1 MPLSDEDQREY
12 DEGNEAK
19 QDLAP
24 STRRTYAMYWGRFV
38 DWCEKK
44 GYASLPA
51 EWDVVDYYMLHVMPK
66 FVSERTGK
74 PYEPP
79 SYKQTVAAIKRR
91 HGEAGHLSPT
101 DHMKVKATLKAVM
114 DGYVGKQPEALD
126 DEFVAAVRRTAC
138 IPRQHTKRLEN
149 PATALARGLRE
160 TAVVSFLSYAGA
172 RVGEVR
178 LMDWQHITVRPD
190 GSAEVYIPAAHTK
203 TKRARRLSIPS
214 HVVHDLE
221 AIRMGRQP
229 EDAVFATTQTPRA
242 TAARIRGWVKD
253 AADAAGYDPKTIK
266 LTPHGGRRAT
276 IERFIRNDA
285 PTAIIQN
292 HTGHQ
297 NLSMVNHYA
306 RNMSSAEAL
315 RFIG

>member
-1 MPLSDEDQREY
+1 MPLSAEDQREY
-12 DEGNEAK
+12 DEANEAK
-19 QDLAP
+19 EDIAV
-24 STRRTYAMYWGRFV
+24 STRRTYDMYWKRF
-38 DWCEKK
+38 DEWCEGK
-44 GYASLPA
+44 GYTSLPA
-51 EWDVVDYYMLHVMPK
+51 EPDVVDFYLRLVMPK
-66 FVSERTGK
+66 FVKRDGK
-74 PYEPP
+74 PYEAP

-101 DHMKVKATLKAVM
+101 DHMDVKATLKKVM
-114 DGYVGKQPEALD
+114 DGYVGTQADALD

-160 TAVVSFLSYAGA
+160 TAVVSFLSYSGM
-172 RVGEVR
+172 RVGEVH
-178 LMDWQHITVRPD
+178 LMDWQHITVKPD
-190 GSAEVYIPAAHTK
+190 GTAEVYIPAAHTK
-203 TKRARRLSIPS
+203 TRRERRLSIPS

-242 TAARIRGWVKD
+242 TTARIRGWVRD
-253 AADAAGYDPKTIK
+253 AARAAGYDPKTIK
-266 LTPHGGRRAT
+266 LTPHGGRRAAV
-276 IERFIRNDA
+276 ERFIRNEA

-306 RNMSSAEAL
+306 RNMSSAESQ
-315 RFIG
+315 RYIG

>member
-1 MPLSDEDQREY
+1 MPLSAEDQREY
-12 DEGNEAK
+12 DEANEAK
-19 QDLAP
+19 QDIAV
-24 STRRTYAMYWGRFV
+24 STRRTYDMYWKRFV
-38 DWCEKK
+38 EWCEGK
-44 GYASLPA
+44 GYTSLPA
-51 EWDVVDYYMLHVMPK
+51 EPDVVDFYLRLVMPK
-66 FVSERTGK
+66 FVKRDGK
-74 PYEPP
+74 PYEAP
-79 SYKQTVAAIKRR
+79 SYKQSVAAIKRR

-101 DHMKVKATLKAVM
+101 DHMDVKATLKKVM
-114 DGYVGKQPEALD
+114 DGYVGTQADALD

-160 TAVVSFLSYAGA
+160 TAVVSFLSYGGM

-190 GSAEVYIPAAHTK
+190 GTAEVYIPAAHTK

-221 AIRMGRQP
+221 AIRMGREP

-242 TAARIRGWVKD
+242 TTARIRGWVKD
-253 AADAAGYDPKTIK
+253 AARAAGYDPKTIK

-276 IERFIRNDA
+276 IERFIRNETPD
-285 PTAIIQN
+285 AIIQN

-297 NLSMVNHYA
+297 NLSMMNSYA
-306 RNMSSAEAL
+306 RNMASSESL
-315 RFIG
+315 RYIG

>member
-1 MPLSDEDQREY
+1 MPLSAEDQREY
-12 DEGNEAK
+12 DEANEAK
-19 QDLAP
+19 QDIAV
-24 STRRTYAMYWGRFV
+24 STRRTYDMYWQRFV
-38 DWCEKK
+38 EWCEAK
-44 GYASLPA
+44 GYTSLPA
-51 EWDVVDYYMLHVMPK
+51 EPDVVDFYLRLVMPK
-66 FVSERTGK
+66 FVKRDGK
-74 PYEPP
+74 PYEAP
-79 SYKQTVAAIKRR
+79 SYKQSVAAIKRR

-101 DHMKVKATLKAVM
+101 DHMDVKATLKKVM
-114 DGYVGKQPEALD
+114 DGYVGTQADALD

-138 IPRQHTKRLEN
+138 IPRQHRKRLEN

-160 TAVVSFLSYAGA
+160 TAVVAFLSYGGM

-190 GSAEVYIPAAHTK
+190 GTAEVYIPAAHTK

-221 AIRMGRQP
+221 AIRMGREP

-242 TAARIRGWVKD
+242 TTARIRGWVKD
-253 AADAAGYDPKTIK
+253 AARAAGYDPSTIK

-276 IERFIRNDA
+276 IERFIRNETPD
-285 PTAIIQN
+285 AIIQN

-297 NLSMVNHYA
+297 NLSMMNSYA
-306 RNMSSAEAL
+306 RNMASSESL
-315 RFIG
+315 RYIG